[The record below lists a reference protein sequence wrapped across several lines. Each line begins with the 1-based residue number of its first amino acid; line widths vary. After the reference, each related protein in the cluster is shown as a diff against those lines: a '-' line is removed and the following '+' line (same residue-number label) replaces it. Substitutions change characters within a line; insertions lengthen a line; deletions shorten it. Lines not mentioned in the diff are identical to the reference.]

1 MNLLKTVFLSG
12 VCVTF
17 LSSGAFCQEND
28 QKTENNASD
37 SIIVCTDGSG
47 APNAVIS
54 TSASEEVLRLFQ
66 KKENV
71 KEDTLDNHAPNIEES
86 SNNK

>member
-12 VCVTF
+12 VCVAIV
-17 LSSGAFCQEND
+17 SSSAICQEND

-71 KEDTLDNHAPNIEES
+71 KEDTLDKHDPNTDEG

>member
-12 VCVTF
+12 LCVAI
-17 LSSGAFCQEND
+17 LSSSAICQEND
-28 QKTENNASD
+28 KKTENNDSD

-71 KEDTLDNHAPNIEES
+71 KEDKLDNHDQNIDES
-86 SNNK
+86 SSNK